1 MRAGRP
7 SGPVDLLVFRRLSCF
22 KTSSGERIIV
32 LRIAADSEQDLEVSR
47 LEDEEQHEWSV
58 NMEQEKRKK
67 KLQLYLDR

>member
-1 MRAGRP
+1 M
-7 SGPVDLLVFRRLSCF
+7 
-22 KTSSGERIIV
+22 